1 MKRQYS
7 VNDISMKAKIMIL
20 LMLALALTSCL
31 NGELPDTEHRIVAD
45 REAIVLP
52 AEFMAG
58 QDTTVIIGVTSNMSW
73 FVHLDDMDNPV
84 DPSDIDAAIDW
95 ASIDV
100 EEHENLT
107 KVEDKTEISLRV
119 HRNRTREVR
128 NGVLNFYGDG
138 VVMFSVPFTQEAA
151 VYHLSAVPESA
162 EALCT
167 ANEIAVSVVSNTA
180 WTAEILPESTAECT
194 LSTSEGIDSGEL
206 KVSFAENFK
215 TVAKTA
221 YVKFSA
227 EGCED
232 QIVEITQSKA
242 LPYMILDEERTVTA
256 IPADVDEVGI
266 YLNTNLEGVTA
277 ELKEGGQLT
286 DAVIEKVSDK
296 EFRLKFTPDGTD
308 PLTFKKSTV
317 VVSAAGVDDME
328 LEFRQNG
335 RLYFDFKV
343 ADNISPAMPT
353 KTSDE
358 YSSHILTVGEN
369 VYSFGFKAFFHRSG
383 NVLLFQ
389 KGGYIQLPA
398 IEGLTLKKIK
408 FTFRDHSSTN
418 RYPRLTIKG
427 TGEDS
432 DTLYSEKDIKVELTT
447 NVNHYTDFLLEVG
460 TETNAP
466 QPGVSYRICQNSKYV
481 CQVRYLELQYE

>member
-7 VNDISMKAKIMIL
+7 VNDISMKAKKMIL
-20 LMLALALTSCL
+20 PMLALALTSCL
-31 NGELPDTEHRIVAD
+31 NGELPDTEHRIVSD
-45 REAIVLP
+45 RDAIVLP

-73 FVHLDDMDNPV
+73 FVHLNDKDNPV

-151 VYHLSAVPESA
+151 VYHLSAVPEST
-162 EALCT
+162 ETLCT
-167 ANEIAVSVVSNTA
+167 ANEIAVSVVSNTE

-194 LSTSEGIDSGEL
+194 LSTSVGIDSGEL
-206 KVSFAENFK
+206 TVSFAENFK

-221 YVKFSA
+221 YIKFSA

-242 LPYMILDEERTVTA
+242 LPYLILDEERTVTA

-328 LEFRQNG
+328 VEFRQNG

-343 ADNISPAMPT
+343 ADNISPACRRRHQPN
-353 KTSDE
+353 
-358 YSSHILTVGEN
+358 IVLTN
-369 VYSFGFKAFFHRSG
+369 
-383 NVLLFQ
+383 
-389 KGGYIQLPA
+389 
-398 IEGLTLKKIK
+398 
-408 FTFRDHSSTN
+408 
-418 RYPRLTIKG
+418 
-427 TGEDS
+427 
-432 DTLYSEKDIKVELTT
+432 
-447 NVNHYTDFLLEVG
+447 
-460 TETNAP
+460 
-466 QPGVSYRICQNSKYV
+466 
-481 CQVRYLELQYE
+481 

>member
-1 MKRQYS
+1 
-7 VNDISMKAKIMIL
+7 MKAKKMIL
-20 LMLALALTSCL
+20 PMLALALTSCL
-31 NGELPDTEHRIVAD
+31 NGELPDTEHRIVSD
-45 REAIVLP
+45 RDAIVLP

-73 FVHLDDMDNPV
+73 FVHLNDKDNPV

-151 VYHLSAVPESA
+151 VYHLSAVPEST
-162 EALCT
+162 ETLCT
-167 ANEIAVSVVSNTA
+167 ANEIAVSVVSNTE

-194 LSTSEGIDSGEL
+194 LSTSVGIDSGEL
-206 KVSFAENFK
+206 TVSFAENFK

-221 YVKFSA
+221 YIKFSA

-242 LPYMILDEERTVTA
+242 LPYLILDEERTVTS
-256 IPADVDEVGI
+256 IPADVNETGI
-266 YLNTNLEGVTA
+266 YLKTNLEGVTA
-277 ELKEGGQLT
+277 VLKEGSRLT

-328 LEFRQNG
+328 VEFIQNG

-353 KTSDE
+353 KTSAE
-358 YSSHILTVGEN
+358 YSSHKLTVGEN
-369 VYSFGFKAFFHRSG
+369 EYSFGFEAFYYRID
-383 NVLLFQ
+383 NNAYVLFFQ

-408 FTFRDHSSTN
+408 FTFRDHPSN
-418 RYPRLTIKG
+418 KYPRLTIKG

-432 DTLYSEKDIKVELTT
+432 ATLYSEKDIKVDLTT
-447 NVNHYTDFLLEVG
+447 DVNHYTDFLLEVG

-466 QPGVSYRICQNSKYV
+466 QPGVSYRICQHSKYN